1 MCPNLIFYAERRGEV
16 ESLPLREVMIKHK
29 KWLNW
34 FMKKKQKTY
43 GLLNTSS
50 VDILNFRY
58 QLYFFIWQ
66 IL

>member
-1 MCPNLIFYAERRGEV
+1 
-16 ESLPLREVMIKHK
+16 
-29 KWLNW
+29 
-34 FMKKKQKTY
+34 MKKKQKTY